1 MRRRHQA
8 SGKWTQKEEQPGEEE
23 EEEEEEQPPC
33 RLAKFTI
40 LADTAAVFPS
50 PL

>member
-23 EEEEEEQPPC
+23 EEEEEQPPC

-40 LADTAAVFPS
+40 LADTAAAALS